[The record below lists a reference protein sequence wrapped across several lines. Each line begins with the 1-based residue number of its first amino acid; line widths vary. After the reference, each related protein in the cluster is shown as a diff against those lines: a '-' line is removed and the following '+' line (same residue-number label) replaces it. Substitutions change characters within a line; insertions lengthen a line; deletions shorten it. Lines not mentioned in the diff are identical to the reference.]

1 MWSHDPPP
9 TSPCRPSA
17 ECRGQPGAPAPL
29 GTQRLAQCLAHSKL
43 SVSVGGRAW
52 ASVGEHVSAGA
63 HCPPGGQTVTRWLN
77 VSAQVAQR
85 GELEAKE
92 TVSRGTRATEE
103 GVHQP
108 GAGAG

>member
-1 MWSHDPPP
+1 MSQSPPLINGSNNR
-9 TSPCRPSA
+9 TYLN
-17 ECRGQPGAPAPL
+17 EV
-29 GTQRLAQCLAHSKL
+29 THVTCLAHSKL

-63 HCPPGGQTVTRWLN
+63 HCPPGGQTVTRWLS

-92 TVSRGTRATEE
+92 NVTRGTRATEE